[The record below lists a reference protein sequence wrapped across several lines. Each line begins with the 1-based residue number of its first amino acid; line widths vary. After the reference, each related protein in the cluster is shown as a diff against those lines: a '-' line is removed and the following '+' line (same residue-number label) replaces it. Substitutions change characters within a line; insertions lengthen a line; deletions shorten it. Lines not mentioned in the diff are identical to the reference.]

1 MASSDSYQEL
11 SREEAVQIKDGAIQ
25 HASHVMLYS
34 KVDEKLFDSHDIKY
48 AVLVSYIYIT
58 SYVCSVWSHSQTTF
72 SFLLGDGG
80 KIHLQTNRKRWSG
93 NKTMFCVNIH
103 M

>member
-48 AVLVSYIYIT
+48 AVLVSYIYVT
-58 SYVCSVWSHSQTTF
+58 SYVCSVWSHSQITF
-72 SFLLGDGG
+72 SIFAW
-80 KIHLQTNRKRWSG
+80 RWWKNSSP
-93 NKTMFCVNIH
+93 NKQKEVVWE
-103 M
+103 